1 MAQNKKLLVIIGMP
15 GAGKDTQIAQLQTRQ
30 QIEVLRVGDLVRA
43 RAKTDP
49 KLAAVLEAGDL
60 VDDEVVNELVIDAM
74 HNIGE
79 QLLVS
84 DGFPR
89 DIAQAE
95 WLNTTLPAQNF
106 SLVGAVYLHI
116 SDSEALKRL
125 LKRGRTDD
133 DKATVQHRI
142 DVFHAQTDPVI
153 KYFEQQEKLIRI
165 NGEQS
170 VEAVTSEVQEALGW

>member
-95 WLNTTLPAQNF
+95 WLTNTLPTQDF
-106 SLVGAVYLHI
+106 SLLGAVYLHI
-116 SDSEALKRL
+116 SDTEALKRL
-125 LKRGRTDD
+125 LNRGRTDD
-133 DKATVQHRI
+133 DSATVQHRI
-142 DVFHAQTDPVI
+142 EVFHTQTDPVVD
-153 KYFEQQEKLIRI
+153 YFKQQGKLIQI
-165 NGEQS
+165 DGEQS
-170 VEAVTSEVQEALGW
+170 VEAVAADVQKALGW